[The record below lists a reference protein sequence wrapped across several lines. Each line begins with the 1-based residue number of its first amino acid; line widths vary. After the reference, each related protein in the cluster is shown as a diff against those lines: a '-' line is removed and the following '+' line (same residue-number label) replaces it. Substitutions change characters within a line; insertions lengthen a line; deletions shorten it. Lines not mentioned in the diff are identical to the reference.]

1 MRPGLMEIL
10 PCTPRFHTPLAL
22 AREEP
27 VVEGSAGT
35 AAGCAGAGD
44 TCRPVAAMGR

>member
-1 MRPGLMEIL
+1 MAIL
-10 PCTPRFHTPLAL
+10 PCAPRFRTPLAL

-27 VVEGSAGT
+27 VVEGGAGT
-35 AAGCAGAGD
+35 AAGCAGAGG